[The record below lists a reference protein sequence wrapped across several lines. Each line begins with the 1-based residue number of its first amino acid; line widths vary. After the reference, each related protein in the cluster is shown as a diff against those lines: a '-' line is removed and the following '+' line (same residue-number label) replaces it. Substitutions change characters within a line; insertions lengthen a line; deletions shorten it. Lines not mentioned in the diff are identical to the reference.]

1 MIQEYRE
8 TGIQE
13 HRDTGILEYK
23 NTGIQGYL
31 NTRYRIQ
38 GYLNTRYRIQRYT
51 GIYGCRKFNS
61 YRDTGIQRFGILY
74 KVCLT

>member
-13 HRDTGILEYK
+13 HRNTGILEYKIQDTGILEYK
-23 NTGIQGYL
+23 IQD
-31 NTRYRIQ
+31 TEVHRD
-38 GYLNTRYRIQRYT
+38 
-51 GIYGCRKFNS
+51 GCRKFNS